1 MRLETPEGV
10 LEQVAEYL
18 DPISV
23 EALRARLLAAGLS
36 PVIYNSTSDAGIV
49 GLAGVRLL
57 VPESQ
62 LAEAERI
69 RDQLEA
75 GEFAIDED
83 FDVGS

>member
-1 MRLETPEGV
+1 MRLETPEGA
-10 LEQVAEYL
+10 LEQVAVYL

>member
-10 LEQVAEYL
+10 LEQCAVYL
-18 DPISV
+18 DPISA
-23 EALRARLLAAGLS
+23 EALRARLLSAGLT

-69 RDQLEA
+69 REQLEA

>member
-10 LEQVAEYL
+10 LQQCAVYL

-23 EALRARLLAAGLS
+23 EALRARLLAAGLT

-62 LAEAERI
+62 LAEAKRI